1 MRPARARRRRGFWLD
16 LFACFL
22 IPAYTMLFA
31 GSVEWLGTNF
41 SVIAVTGKDH
51 YWGFVYWGALAG
63 GYFAVML
70 TKLALIL
77 PRLWQRSAVCL
88 LALLACLALGYAL
101 AIPYLPDD
109 FPGFASLHVVLAAG
123 ACVLLMLALLLV
135 LLSLYRDSP
144 ENYRLLLVRW
154 GLIVGGSGLLF
165 LLAGMVSSA
174 LEVFFTITA
183 ALLTRR
189 IWLDSWGTTGEILET
204 FNSFPMIFLLPL
216 RYDGPVQ
223 RVCPV
228 KALGKRSVS
237 AMDKKRLYR
246 TEGPFKMVAACAAE
260 SRNILTSIPPWS
272 GWAGRRSPVHAV
284 FGGLI
289 LYVIAAVVIPTKSN
303 VYPGC

>member
-22 IPAYTMLFA
+22 IPAYTLLFA

-41 SVIAVTGKDH
+41 SVLAVTGKDH

-189 IWLDSWGTTGEILET
+189 IWLTVGERQEK
-204 FNSFPMIFLLPL
+204 F
-216 RYDGPVQ
+216 
-223 RVCPV
+223 
-228 KALGKRSVS
+228 
-237 AMDKKRLYR
+237 
-246 TEGPFKMVAACAAE
+246 
-260 SRNILTSIPPWS
+260 
-272 GWAGRRSPVHAV
+272 
-284 FGGLI
+284 
-289 LYVIAAVVIPTKSN
+289 
-303 VYPGC
+303 

>member
-16 LFACFL
+16 LFACLL
-22 IPAYTMLFA
+22 IPAYTLLFA

-189 IWLDSWGTTGEILET
+189 IWLTVGERQEK
-204 FNSFPMIFLLPL
+204 F
-216 RYDGPVQ
+216 
-223 RVCPV
+223 
-228 KALGKRSVS
+228 
-237 AMDKKRLYR
+237 
-246 TEGPFKMVAACAAE
+246 
-260 SRNILTSIPPWS
+260 
-272 GWAGRRSPVHAV
+272 
-284 FGGLI
+284 
-289 LYVIAAVVIPTKSN
+289 
-303 VYPGC
+303 

>member
-189 IWLDSWGTTGEILET
+189 IWLTVGERQEK
-204 FNSFPMIFLLPL
+204 
-216 RYDGPVQ
+216 V
-223 RVCPV
+223 
-228 KALGKRSVS
+228 
-237 AMDKKRLYR
+237 
-246 TEGPFKMVAACAAE
+246 
-260 SRNILTSIPPWS
+260 
-272 GWAGRRSPVHAV
+272 
-284 FGGLI
+284 
-289 LYVIAAVVIPTKSN
+289 
-303 VYPGC
+303 

>member
-16 LFACFL
+16 LFSCFL
-22 IPAYTMLFA
+22 IPAYTLLFA

-189 IWLDSWGTTGEILET
+189 IWLTVGERQEK
-204 FNSFPMIFLLPL
+204 F
-216 RYDGPVQ
+216 
-223 RVCPV
+223 
-228 KALGKRSVS
+228 
-237 AMDKKRLYR
+237 
-246 TEGPFKMVAACAAE
+246 
-260 SRNILTSIPPWS
+260 
-272 GWAGRRSPVHAV
+272 
-284 FGGLI
+284 
-289 LYVIAAVVIPTKSN
+289 
-303 VYPGC
+303 

>member
-189 IWLDSWGTTGEILET
+189 IWLTVGEL
-204 FNSFPMIFLLPL
+204 S
-216 RYDGPVQ
+216 
-223 RVCPV
+223 
-228 KALGKRSVS
+228 
-237 AMDKKRLYR
+237 
-246 TEGPFKMVAACAAE
+246 
-260 SRNILTSIPPWS
+260 
-272 GWAGRRSPVHAV
+272 
-284 FGGLI
+284 LI
-289 LYVIAAVVIPTKSN
+289 HI
-303 VYPGC
+303 

>member
-22 IPAYTMLFA
+22 IPAYTLLFA

-183 ALLTRR
+183 ALLIRR
-189 IWLDSWGTTGEILET
+189 IWLTVGERQEK
-204 FNSFPMIFLLPL
+204 F
-216 RYDGPVQ
+216 
-223 RVCPV
+223 
-228 KALGKRSVS
+228 
-237 AMDKKRLYR
+237 
-246 TEGPFKMVAACAAE
+246 
-260 SRNILTSIPPWS
+260 
-272 GWAGRRSPVHAV
+272 
-284 FGGLI
+284 
-289 LYVIAAVVIPTKSN
+289 
-303 VYPGC
+303 

>member
-16 LFACFL
+16 LFASFL
-22 IPAYTMLFA
+22 IPAYTLLFA

-189 IWLDSWGTTGEILET
+189 IWLTVGERQEK
-204 FNSFPMIFLLPL
+204 F
-216 RYDGPVQ
+216 
-223 RVCPV
+223 
-228 KALGKRSVS
+228 
-237 AMDKKRLYR
+237 
-246 TEGPFKMVAACAAE
+246 
-260 SRNILTSIPPWS
+260 
-272 GWAGRRSPVHAV
+272 
-284 FGGLI
+284 
-289 LYVIAAVVIPTKSN
+289 
-303 VYPGC
+303 

>member
-109 FPGFASLHVVLAAG
+109 FPGFASIHVVLAAG

-189 IWLDSWGTTGEILET
+189 IWLTVGERQEK
-204 FNSFPMIFLLPL
+204 F
-216 RYDGPVQ
+216 
-223 RVCPV
+223 
-228 KALGKRSVS
+228 
-237 AMDKKRLYR
+237 
-246 TEGPFKMVAACAAE
+246 
-260 SRNILTSIPPWS
+260 
-272 GWAGRRSPVHAV
+272 
-284 FGGLI
+284 
-289 LYVIAAVVIPTKSN
+289 
-303 VYPGC
+303 

>member
-22 IPAYTMLFA
+22 IPAYTLLFA

-51 YWGFVYWGALAG
+51 YWGFVYWGILAG

-70 TKLALIL
+70 TKLAMIL

-189 IWLDSWGTTGEILET
+189 IWLTVGERQEK
-204 FNSFPMIFLLPL
+204 F
-216 RYDGPVQ
+216 
-223 RVCPV
+223 
-228 KALGKRSVS
+228 
-237 AMDKKRLYR
+237 
-246 TEGPFKMVAACAAE
+246 
-260 SRNILTSIPPWS
+260 
-272 GWAGRRSPVHAV
+272 
-284 FGGLI
+284 
-289 LYVIAAVVIPTKSN
+289 
-303 VYPGC
+303 

>member
-1 MRPARARRRRGFWLD
+1 MRPARDRRRRGFWLD

-22 IPAYTMLFA
+22 IPAYTLLFA

-51 YWGFVYWGALAG
+51 YWGFVYWGILAG

-70 TKLALIL
+70 TRLALLL
-77 PRLWQRSAVCL
+77 PRLWQRAAVCL

-135 LLSLYRDSP
+135 LLSLYRASP
-144 ENYRLLLVRW
+144 EKYRLLLVRW

-189 IWLDSWGTTGEILET
+189 ISLTVGERQEK
-204 FNSFPMIFLLPL
+204 F
-216 RYDGPVQ
+216 
-223 RVCPV
+223 
-228 KALGKRSVS
+228 
-237 AMDKKRLYR
+237 
-246 TEGPFKMVAACAAE
+246 
-260 SRNILTSIPPWS
+260 
-272 GWAGRRSPVHAV
+272 
-284 FGGLI
+284 
-289 LYVIAAVVIPTKSN
+289 
-303 VYPGC
+303 

>member
-70 TKLALIL
+70 TKMALIM

-189 IWLDSWGTTGEILET
+189 IWLTVGERQEK
-204 FNSFPMIFLLPL
+204 F
-216 RYDGPVQ
+216 
-223 RVCPV
+223 
-228 KALGKRSVS
+228 
-237 AMDKKRLYR
+237 
-246 TEGPFKMVAACAAE
+246 
-260 SRNILTSIPPWS
+260 
-272 GWAGRRSPVHAV
+272 
-284 FGGLI
+284 
-289 LYVIAAVVIPTKSN
+289 
-303 VYPGC
+303 

>member
-1 MRPARARRRRGFWLD
+1 MRPARFHRRRSFWLD

-22 IPAYTMLFA
+22 IPAYTLLFA

-189 IWLDSWGTTGEILET
+189 IWLTVGERQEK
-204 FNSFPMIFLLPL
+204 F
-216 RYDGPVQ
+216 
-223 RVCPV
+223 
-228 KALGKRSVS
+228 
-237 AMDKKRLYR
+237 
-246 TEGPFKMVAACAAE
+246 
-260 SRNILTSIPPWS
+260 
-272 GWAGRRSPVHAV
+272 
-284 FGGLI
+284 
-289 LYVIAAVVIPTKSN
+289 
-303 VYPGC
+303 

>member
-22 IPAYTMLFA
+22 IPAYTLLFA

-183 ALLTRR
+183 ALLNRR
-189 IWLDSWGTTGEILET
+189 IWLTVGERQEK
-204 FNSFPMIFLLPL
+204 F
-216 RYDGPVQ
+216 
-223 RVCPV
+223 
-228 KALGKRSVS
+228 
-237 AMDKKRLYR
+237 
-246 TEGPFKMVAACAAE
+246 
-260 SRNILTSIPPWS
+260 
-272 GWAGRRSPVHAV
+272 
-284 FGGLI
+284 
-289 LYVIAAVVIPTKSN
+289 
-303 VYPGC
+303 

>member
-22 IPAYTMLFA
+22 IPAYTLLFA

-165 LLAGMVSSA
+165 LLSGMVSSA

-189 IWLDSWGTTGEILET
+189 IWLTVGERQEK
-204 FNSFPMIFLLPL
+204 F
-216 RYDGPVQ
+216 
-223 RVCPV
+223 
-228 KALGKRSVS
+228 
-237 AMDKKRLYR
+237 
-246 TEGPFKMVAACAAE
+246 
-260 SRNILTSIPPWS
+260 
-272 GWAGRRSPVHAV
+272 
-284 FGGLI
+284 
-289 LYVIAAVVIPTKSN
+289 
-303 VYPGC
+303 

>member
-1 MRPARARRRRGFWLD
+1 
-16 LFACFL
+16 
-22 IPAYTMLFA
+22 MLFA

-189 IWLDSWGTTGEILET
+189 IWLTVGERQEK
-204 FNSFPMIFLLPL
+204 F
-216 RYDGPVQ
+216 
-223 RVCPV
+223 
-228 KALGKRSVS
+228 
-237 AMDKKRLYR
+237 
-246 TEGPFKMVAACAAE
+246 
-260 SRNILTSIPPWS
+260 
-272 GWAGRRSPVHAV
+272 
-284 FGGLI
+284 
-289 LYVIAAVVIPTKSN
+289 
-303 VYPGC
+303 

>member
-154 GLIVGGSGLLF
+154 GLIVGGSGLPF

-189 IWLDSWGTTGEILET
+189 IWLTVGERQEK
-204 FNSFPMIFLLPL
+204 F
-216 RYDGPVQ
+216 
-223 RVCPV
+223 
-228 KALGKRSVS
+228 
-237 AMDKKRLYR
+237 
-246 TEGPFKMVAACAAE
+246 
-260 SRNILTSIPPWS
+260 
-272 GWAGRRSPVHAV
+272 
-284 FGGLI
+284 
-289 LYVIAAVVIPTKSN
+289 
-303 VYPGC
+303 

>member
-22 IPAYTMLFA
+22 IPAYTLLFA

-123 ACVLLMLALLLV
+123 AYVLLMLALLLV

-189 IWLDSWGTTGEILET
+189 IWLTVGERQEK
-204 FNSFPMIFLLPL
+204 F
-216 RYDGPVQ
+216 
-223 RVCPV
+223 
-228 KALGKRSVS
+228 
-237 AMDKKRLYR
+237 
-246 TEGPFKMVAACAAE
+246 
-260 SRNILTSIPPWS
+260 
-272 GWAGRRSPVHAV
+272 
-284 FGGLI
+284 
-289 LYVIAAVVIPTKSN
+289 
-303 VYPGC
+303 

>member
-22 IPAYTMLFA
+22 IPAYTLLFA

-189 IWLDSWGTTGEILET
+189 ICLTVGERQEK
-204 FNSFPMIFLLPL
+204 F
-216 RYDGPVQ
+216 
-223 RVCPV
+223 
-228 KALGKRSVS
+228 
-237 AMDKKRLYR
+237 
-246 TEGPFKMVAACAAE
+246 
-260 SRNILTSIPPWS
+260 
-272 GWAGRRSPVHAV
+272 
-284 FGGLI
+284 
-289 LYVIAAVVIPTKSN
+289 
-303 VYPGC
+303 

>member
-22 IPAYTMLFA
+22 IPAYTLLFA

-165 LLAGMVSSA
+165 LLARMVSSA

-189 IWLDSWGTTGEILET
+189 IWLTVGERQEK
-204 FNSFPMIFLLPL
+204 F
-216 RYDGPVQ
+216 
-223 RVCPV
+223 
-228 KALGKRSVS
+228 
-237 AMDKKRLYR
+237 
-246 TEGPFKMVAACAAE
+246 
-260 SRNILTSIPPWS
+260 
-272 GWAGRRSPVHAV
+272 
-284 FGGLI
+284 
-289 LYVIAAVVIPTKSN
+289 
-303 VYPGC
+303 